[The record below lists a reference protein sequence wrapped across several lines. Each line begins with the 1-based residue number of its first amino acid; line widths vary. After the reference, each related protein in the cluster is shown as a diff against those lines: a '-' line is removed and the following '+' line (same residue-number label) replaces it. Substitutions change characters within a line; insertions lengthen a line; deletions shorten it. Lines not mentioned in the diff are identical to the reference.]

1 MIGVVRAVIQ
11 NNLLYD
17 GPKRLFYMGP
27 MFRHERPQKGRYRQF
42 HQVGIE
48 ALGFSGPDCDAE
60 IILMMRSLWREIG
73 LTDIRLEINNLGQPE
88 ERLKY
93 RNALIKYFEENID
106 ILDEDAKR
114 RLYTNPLRI
123 LDTKNPAMQS
133 IVNLAPKL
141 IDFLGTDSISHVNKV
156 CEILDAVG
164 QPYSI
169 NPRLVRGI
177 DYYNLTVFEW
187 VTDRLGS
194 QGTVCGGGR
203 YDNLSKMIGN
213 NYFPAVG
220 LGIGVERVLSLIESN
235 INEYNQVPDAY
246 VIIQDP
252 SYAITAVCMVEKL
265 REHGFNIIMPSN
277 TKDGYSSMKS
287 QFKKADASGAR
298 FALIFGKEEIEKN
311 MVSIKSMSGG
321 LQSMHYVSDILS
333 VTNTISKIIS

>member
-235 INEYNQVPDAY
+235 SDRW
-246 VIIQDP
+246 
-252 SYAITAVCMVEKL
+252 L
-265 REHGFNIIMPSN
+265 RNWSALR
-277 TKDGYSSMKS
+277 S
-287 QFKKADASGAR
+287 QR
-298 FALIFGKEEIEKN
+298 
-311 MVSIKSMSGG
+311 
-321 LQSMHYVSDILS
+321 Q
-333 VTNTISKIIS
+333 